1 LARITDRKENLE
13 RDLARLLP
21 ELARARELDQ
31 LGPRDLAAV
40 LPPAAAFVDLLRYTH
55 RDTGGQFTASYV
67 AFVVLPDSSILRVDL
82 QNAGSIDKAV
92 ENWRQAISTYQDTP
106 AEAALVARLVWEPL
120 ARKLPSGT
128 TTVFLALD
136 GAMVRVPWAALPGSK
151 PGTVLLEELAVVVV
165 PHGPF
170 LLEQLKYPT
179 HIAAGKENV
188 LALGDVDYGPAKQDG
203 YKPLAGTAAE
213 VRQMFAVA
221 GTRIKQELTRE
232 RATWAGLKEALPQAR
247 YAHLATHGF
256 FNAGALV
263 QEHQRMERQLK
274 TWEFQEDRQTQRLG
288 MGRRSPL
295 SYTGLVLA
303 GANLPAQAQDGGIVT
318 GEALVELPLEGLR
331 LCVLSACES
340 GVGSLTAVAGEGV
353 QGLPRAF
360 HLAGCPNVISSLWN
374 VNDKATAALMAR
386 FYHELWVGG
395 KTPLEALRQAQLTI
409 LRHPERIDDLADR
422 GRPNFSRLV
431 AAPPD
436 LHAPPGQPA
445 PKRARTKL
453 WAAFMLSGVGR

>member
-1 LARITDRKENLE
+1 
-13 RDLARLLP
+13 
-21 ELARARELDQ
+21 
-31 LGPRDLAAV
+31 
-40 LPPAAAFVDLLRYTH
+40 
-55 RDTGGQFTASYV
+55 
-67 AFVVLPDSSILRVDL
+67 
-82 QNAGSIDKAV
+82 
-92 ENWRQAISTYQDTP
+92 
-106 AEAALVARLVWEPL
+106 
-120 ARKLPSGT
+120 
-128 TTVFLALD
+128 
-136 GAMVRVPWAALPGSK
+136 MVRVPWAALPGSK

-431 AAPPD
+431 AVPAD
-436 LHAPPGQPA
+436 LRVMPGQPA
-445 PKRARTKL
+445 PKRAPTKL